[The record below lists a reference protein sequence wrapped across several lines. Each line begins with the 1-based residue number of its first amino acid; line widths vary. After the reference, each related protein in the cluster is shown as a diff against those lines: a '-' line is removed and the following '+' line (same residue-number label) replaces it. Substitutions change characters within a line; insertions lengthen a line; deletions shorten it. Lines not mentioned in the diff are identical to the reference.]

1 MVAAGYQLGLTSDR
15 SLRKKNE
22 SHLNQK
28 FIHSSSPAR
37 SAVEDDFLAPVS
49 INHVSCIL
57 YHKCIRYHKSCITSV
72 SYSHQLTILLSMSL
86 GKQILRNQASM
97 LAPHCVPKTAKCHG
111 RSKGGMHREDALP
124 SRGKIGINTGRVSEA
139 LVCRVQKV
147 LTICSNYI
155 AVPKLQLAR
164 SQIAM
169 G

>member
-72 SYSHQLTILLSMSL
+72 SYSHQLTILQVSHLANRSCATKLLCSRRTACR
-86 GKQILRNQASM
+86 KQQNAMDEARVG
-97 LAPHCVPKTAKCHG
+97 C
-111 RSKGGMHREDALP
+111 
-124 SRGKIGINTGRVSEA
+124 TGRMPS
-139 LVCRVQKV
+139 
-147 LTICSNYI
+147 
-155 AVPKLQLAR
+155 LAGER
-164 SQIAM
+164 LE
-169 G
+169 